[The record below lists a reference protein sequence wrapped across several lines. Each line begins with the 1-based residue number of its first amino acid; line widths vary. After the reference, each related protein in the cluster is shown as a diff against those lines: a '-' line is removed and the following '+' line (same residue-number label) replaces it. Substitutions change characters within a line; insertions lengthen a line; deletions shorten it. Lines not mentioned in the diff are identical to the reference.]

1 MIKRILSIALIS
13 AALISNSACNSNSDF
28 KKTNGISY
36 KIIKDAPGKNAKI
49 GDIIEFNF
57 SVKVDTV
64 PGQTLVIADSRKQG
78 KPQMARVDTIRQGG
92 DFQAVFPHLSVGDSA
107 IVEVLC
113 DTILK
118 TVPPNKMGQLPT
130 WLKKGNKVNI
140 TIAVVSIKTMEE
152 YKKEMTDKQ
161 AAQQADMKAKAER
174 QMPIDDKKLQDY
186 FAKNS
191 IKAQKTA
198 SGLYY
203 TIQKPGS
210 GAQITA
216 GQTVSMMY
224 TGKTL
229 DGKAFDSNVDTSI
242 GHHGKDP
249 LTFSVGA
256 HQMIPG
262 VDEGAALLKKGAKA
276 TLYLVS
282 PLGYGENAPPN
293 IGPNQVL
300 IFDVE
305 ITDVKAG
312 RPQGDM
318 PMQPQAE

>member
-1 MIKRILSIALIS
+1 MIKRILPIALIS
-13 AALISNSACNSNSDF
+13 AALIGNSACNSNDF

-36 KIIKDAPGKNAKI
+36 KIVKDAPGKNAKI

-57 SVKVDTV
+57 SVKVDTL
-64 PGQTLVIADSRKQG
+64 PGQTLVIVDSRKQG

-118 TVPPNKMGQLPT
+118 TVPPNAMGQVPS
-130 WLKKGNKVNI
+130 WLKKGNKVHI
-140 TIAVVSIKTMEE
+140 TVAVVSIKTMEE

-161 AAQQADMKAKAER
+161 AAQQSEMKAKAER
-174 QMPIDDKKLQDY
+174 QLPIDDKTLQDY
-186 FAKNS
+186 FAKNN
-191 IKAQKTA
+191 IKAQKTS

-210 GAQITA
+210 GPQITA
-216 GQTVSMMY
+216 GQMVSMMY

-262 VDEGAALLKKGAKA
+262 VDEGASLLKKGAKA

-282 PLGYGENAPPN
+282 PLGYGENAPAN
-293 IGPNQVL
+293 IGPNQILV
-300 IFDVE
+300 FDVE

-312 RPQGDM
+312 KPQGDM
-318 PMQPQAE
+318 PMQPQAQ